1 MWLQVTPQLI
11 ARIQT
16 KNANIRKLLTRL
28 LTRVGKTHPQALI
41 YALTVASN
49 SSQRLRKKA
58 ATQVLTEMRQN
69 WGTLVDAAQIVSKE
83 LVRVAILWH
92 EVWHGGL
99 EEASRLYF
107 GDKSISGML
116 DCLKPL
122 HKLMNAGADTPS
134 EKAFEREHGKEL
146 KEAEKCLKRFEELNK
161 LDGDEHKDEK
171 EEQLSRAWDL
181 YYHVFRYINK
191 ELQTMTHLELE
202 VVSPKLLSAHDL
214 ELSVPGM
221 YRAGQ
226 RVVRIAEFV
235 SSIHVM
241 GSKQKPRRMRIK
253 GNDGRMYQFLLKGH
267 EDLRQDERV
276 MQLFGL
282 INQLFRRDRDMNK
295 RDDYI
300 EQYGVIPLSHKVG
313 VVQWVRGVRAFVF
326 RVFVTIECVTV
337 PRLRHRPTRHSFI
350 SEENHSN
357 TTLEHR
363 YSER

>member
-1 MWLQVTPQLI
+1 MHTLNILESYNTRIPTLDNTGTTSNTKATKQVHKAFQSGFESPEIGIGVWLQVTPQLI

-116 DCLKPL
+116 ECLKPL
-122 HKLMNAGADTPS
+122 HKLM
-134 EKAFEREHGKEL
+134 
-146 KEAEKCLKRFEELNK
+146 
-161 LDGDEHKDEK
+161 
-171 EEQLSRAWDL
+171 
-181 YYHVFRYINK
+181 V
-191 ELQTMTHLELE
+191 
-202 VVSPKLLSAHDL
+202 
-214 ELSVPGM
+214 
-221 YRAGQ
+221 
-226 RVVRIAEFV
+226 
-235 SSIHVM
+235 
-241 GSKQKPRRMRIK
+241 
-253 GNDGRMYQFLLKGH
+253 
-267 EDLRQDERV
+267 
-276 MQLFGL
+276 
-282 INQLFRRDRDMNK
+282 
-295 RDDYI
+295 
-300 EQYGVIPLSHKVG
+300 
-313 VVQWVRGVRAFVF
+313 

-337 PRLRHRPTRHSFI
+337 SRLRHRPTRHSFI
-350 SEENHSN
+350 SEENRSN
-357 TTLEHR
+357 TQTLKCTLKCYVNRLDFALQDCDTLHR
-363 YSER
+363 SRKSERRFL